1 MLTITEIKSY
11 ISEAITQYQSVYV
24 DADIVPVT
32 VCSASRRRAVR
43 NRVINECGLD
53 YKEDAYGTDAEVIF
67 GPNGKQILI
76 YQSMMKTKQ
85 QVFHALWH
93 EFGHLLSG
101 DEKQYGINLERDT
114 PMRSGYAVFNEFVAE
129 YIAYTVNDAEPF
141 RNAMGSHIYLQM
153 AFQEE
158 RTINSYWLSRYF
170 AIVLG
175 DSTVSE
181 DEFAFGQSLVSPAV
195 WNYINQILNVL
206 ISQIKK
212 PDFWI
217 TDAEFLETLGCLFDD
232 MFHLVFMG
240 A

>member
-1 MLTITEIKSY
+1 
-11 ISEAITQYQSVYV
+11 
-24 DADIVPVT
+24 
-32 VCSASRRRAVR
+32 
-43 NRVINECGLD
+43 
-53 YKEDAYGTDAEVIF
+53 
-67 GPNGKQILI
+67 
-76 YQSMMKTKQ
+76 MKTKQ

-93 EFGHLLSG
+93 EFGHILFG
-101 DEKQYGINLERDT
+101 DEKQYGINFEDDT

-153 AFQEE
+153 AFHEE
-158 RTINSYWLSRYF
+158 RTINPYWLSRYF

-175 DSTVSE
+175 DSTISE

-217 TDAEFLETLGCLFDD
+217 VDAEFLETLGCLFDD

>member
-1 MLTITEIKSY
+1 
-11 ISEAITQYQSVYV
+11 
-24 DADIVPVT
+24 
-32 VCSASRRRAVR
+32 
-43 NRVINECGLD
+43 
-53 YKEDAYGTDAEVIF
+53 
-67 GPNGKQILI
+67 
-76 YQSMMKTKQ
+76 MMKTKQ

-129 YIAYTVNDAEPF
+129 YIAYTVNVAEPF

-153 AFQEE
+153 AFHEE
-158 RTINSYWLSRYF
+158 RTINPYWLSRYF
-170 AIVLG
+170 AVVLG

-217 TDAEFLETLGCLFDD
+217 ADAEFLETLGCLFDD

>member
-11 ISEAITQYQSVYV
+11 ISEAITKYQSVYV
-24 DADIVPVT
+24 GADIFPIT
-32 VCSASRRRAVR
+32 VCPSSRRQAVR
-43 NRVINECGLD
+43 DRVIKECGLD
-53 YKEDAYGTDAEVIF
+53 YKEDLYGTDAEVID
-67 GPNGKQILI
+67 GPCGKQILI
-76 YQSMMKTKQ
+76 YQSMMNTKQ

-93 EFGHLLSG
+93 ELGHLLSG
-101 DEKQYGINLERDT
+101 DEKQCGINLERDT

-129 YIAYTVNDAEPF
+129 YIAYAVNDAEPF

-153 AFQEE
+153 AFHEE
-158 RTINSYWLSRYF
+158 RTINPYWLSRYF
-170 AIVLG
+170 AVVLG

-217 TDAEFLETLGCLFDD
+217 ADAEFLETLGCLFDD